1 MNNLIEQEYENLT
14 TDSKKLATRLS
25 LNKKTQKFDFS
36 EWLFNIFPKINKN
49 FNILDL
55 GCGTGKQT
63 SFFLDKVD
71 SSGSVCAID
80 ASIES
85 INSIPNDERLR
96 KFAIDF
102 NNIDEL
108 GKVLNINNYQIINS
122 TYAIYYANNPLQL
135 IKTMKER
142 FLADQGKMIIS
153 GPTWPH
159 DLYTLVIK
167 EFGENSEITKTIN
180 FMENALTPFLKTL
193 LGSYELHFLNNST
206 VFKSADEAVTF
217 VKNTTYGSH
226 INIGDL
232 ELFINSLKNLE
243 FRKTNVTAIFS

>member
-14 TDSKKLATRLS
+14 TDSKKLTTRLT

-36 EWLFNIFPKINKN
+36 EWLFSIFPKIKKN
-49 FNILDL
+49 FHVLDL

-80 ASIES
+80 ASVES
-85 INSIPNDERLR
+85 INSIPNDKRLI

-102 NNIDEL
+102 NNLDEL
-108 GKVLNINNYQIINS
+108 GKVLNVNNYQIINS

-135 IKTMKER
+135 INTMKDR

-167 EFGENSEITKTIN
+167 EFGENLEITKTIN
-180 FMENALTPFLKTL
+180 FMENALTPYLKTKVD
-193 LGSYELHFLNNST
+193 SYELHFLNNLT
-206 VFKSADEAVTF
+206 VFNSTEDAVSF
-217 VKNTTYGSH
+217 IKNTTYGSH
-226 INIGDL
+226 ISVTDL
-232 ELFINSLKNLE
+232 ELFVNSLKNLE
-243 FRKTNVTAIFS
+243 FRKTSVTAIFT